1 MRRRLSFII
10 TAAGV
15 IVAALFL
22 PSSLALIL
30 LIGYI
35 FLAFVLRV
43 FGSEG
48 DEH

>member
-1 MRRRLSFII
+1 MRRLSFLV

-22 PSSLALIL
+22 PPSIALIL

-35 FLAFVLRV
+35 YLAFVLRI

-48 DEH
+48 DEY

>member
-1 MRRRLSFII
+1 MRRLSFFI

-15 IVAALFL
+15 IAAALFL
-22 PSSLALIL
+22 PPSIALIL

-35 FLAFVLRV
+35 FLTFVLRV

-48 DEH
+48 DEY